1 MGRGREN
8 LDALAVR
15 PAHVFAHQR
24 AEPHRSAQQGRIRR
38 QVGVKAADHGQPQAP
53 GREQRGEPDWAWR
66 RQMDDV
72 DAVRPRAG
80 DELEEAREV
89 HAHVPVEGDRHAKR
103 AHREVVG
110 CLDRQR
116 GRRVDAQA
124 EPFGHV
130 PQRRRQRRRDAVDL
144 VEVVVRE
151 DRDVHIKPPR
161 EQVELHEPSWDAVVL
176 VRCAE
181 HDARRNHTQN
191 LGVS

>member
-24 AEPHRSAQQGRIRR
+24 AEPHGSAEQGRIRR
-38 QVGVKAADHGQPQAP
+38 QVGVKAADHRQPQAP
-53 GREQRGEPDWAWR
+53 GREHRGEPDRPWR

-72 DAVRPRAG
+72 NPVRPRAG
-80 DELEEAREV
+80 HELEEPRDI
-89 HAHVPVEGDRHAKR
+89 HAHVPIERNRHAQR

-116 GRRVDAQA
+116 GRRVDPQP
-124 EPFGHV
+124 ESLGHV

-151 DRDVHIKPPR
+151 DRNIHIKPPR
-161 EQVELHEPSWDAVVL
+161 EQVELHEPSW
-176 VRCAE
+176 
-181 HDARRNHTQN
+181 
-191 LGVS
+191 